1 MRLTT
6 RDSEHGGEGR
16 LQART
21 CGKLLSRPKLSQV
34 IRQTIPPLY
43 RDGCQQLLL
52 VGEVTVGSPARDPG
66 TSAHGPQGHGVD
78 ATLIQEFGGGLQQRA
93 TRRCRRFDSSDHPP
107 ILFDNVIRGAIVTR
121 MTLSHESSQ
130 HAVVSGA
137 STGMG
142 RATAPVETL
151 PLEVSRRVFEV
162 NVFGQIALTQALLP
176 ALHRSGGRVVDISS
190 TGGRIA
196 MPAYGAYSGSKFAI
210 EAISDAMRQELAPQ
224 GVQVVIVEPGGVRTA
239 MGDRG
244 SAVARDLH
252 SQMTVEQHDRYDRL
266 MAAFLSHSATFA
278 SEGVSAEEAAKVIA
292 RAATDRRPRTRY
304 TIGRDAALLT
314 RLARILPDRMMDRAI
329 ARTLRPH
336 YPKA

>member
-1 MRLTT
+1 
-6 RDSEHGGEGR
+6 
-16 LQART
+16 
-21 CGKLLSRPKLSQV
+21 
-34 IRQTIPPLY
+34 
-43 RDGCQQLLL
+43 
-52 VGEVTVGSPARDPG
+52 
-66 TSAHGPQGHGVD
+66 
-78 ATLIQEFGGGLQQRA
+78 
-93 TRRCRRFDSSDHPP
+93 
-107 ILFDNVIRGAIVTR
+107 

-130 HAVVSGA
+130 LAVVSGA

-142 RATAPVETL
+142 RATAVELSRRGFDVLAGVRRASDGKALRQAGIEPVILDITEPDTIAALRDRIDSHHDERPLRVLVNNAGIAANAPVEAL
-151 PLEVSRRVFEV
+151 PLEVWRRVFEV

-336 YPKA
+336 YPKG

>member
-1 MRLTT
+1 
-6 RDSEHGGEGR
+6 
-16 LQART
+16 
-21 CGKLLSRPKLSQV
+21 
-34 IRQTIPPLY
+34 
-43 RDGCQQLLL
+43 
-52 VGEVTVGSPARDPG
+52 
-66 TSAHGPQGHGVD
+66 
-78 ATLIQEFGGGLQQRA
+78 
-93 TRRCRRFDSSDHPP
+93 
-107 ILFDNVIRGAIVTR
+107 
-121 MTLSHESSQ
+121 MTLSHESTQ
-130 HAVVSGA
+130 LAVVSGA

-142 RATAPVETL
+142 RATAIELSRRGFHVLAGVRRASDGEALREAGVEPVILDITGPDTIAALSDRIDSDHDGRPLRVLVNNAGIAANAPVEAL
-151 PLEVSRRVFEV
+151 PLEVWRRVFEV

-176 ALHRSGGRVVDISS
+176 ALHRSGGRVVNISS

-210 EAISDAMRQELAPQ
+210 EAISDAMRQELAPH

-244 SAVARDLH
+244 SAIARDLQG
-252 SQMTVEQHDRYDRL
+252 QMTVEQHDRYDAL

-278 SEGVSAEEAAKVIA
+278 SDGLSAEQAADVIA
-292 RAATDRRPRTRY
+292 RAATDRRPKTRY

-336 YPKA
+336 YPKG